1 MGPEA
6 MENSTPDAKG
16 RDRIASIHIDEGSIA
31 QGNPDIAHE
40 REVAIFDI
48 IDGNSFALDGVD
60 EGPYRLEISIAD
72 DRLNLTV
79 FPEAGAAQPVA
90 VHNITMT
97 PLKRLLKDYFLV
109 LDSYY
114 QAIRSG
120 QPSRIQAIDV
130 GRRGLHDEG
139 SRLLQERLDGKIR
152 IDFDT
157 ARRLF
162 TLVTALH
169 WKG

>member
-1 MGPEA
+1 MTEPATVTGDR
-6 MENSTPDAKG
+6 N
-16 RDRIASIHIDEGSIA
+16 RIAEIHIDEGSIA
-31 QGNPDIAHE
+31 RGNADIEHE

-48 IDGNSFALDGVD
+48 LDGNSFALEGVD
-60 EGPYRLEISIAD
+60 QGPYKLDIAIAD
-72 DRLNLTV
+72 DRLVLTV
-79 FPEAGAAQPVA
+79 LPQGGADPIVA
-90 VHNITMT
+90 HTVTMT

-139 SRLLQERLDGKIR
+139 SRLLQERLDGKIAL
-152 IDFDT
+152 DFDT

-162 TLVTALH
+162 TLISALH

>member
-1 MGPEA
+1 MTDTTTGTSA
-6 MENSTPDAKG
+6 DA
-16 RDRIASIHIDEGSIA
+16 RNRIASIRIDEGSITR
-31 QGNPDIAHE
+31 GNANIEHE

-48 IDGNSFALDGVD
+48 IDGNSFELEGVD
-60 EGPYRLEISIAD
+60 KGPYRLEIAIVD
-72 DRLNLTV
+72 DRLVLSV
-79 FPEAGAAQPVA
+79 FPEAGAETVA
-90 VHNITMT
+90 VHTLTMT
-97 PLKRLLKDYFLV
+97 PLKRLLKDYFMV

-120 QPSRIQAIDV
+120 QPSRIEAIDV

-139 SRLLQERLDGKIR
+139 SRLLQERLTGKIKL
-152 IDFDT
+152 DFDT

-162 TLVTALH
+162 TLITALH

>member
-1 MGPEA
+1 MTEITTDTSSQ
-6 MENSTPDAKG
+6 N
-16 RDRIASIHIDEGSIA
+16 RNRIASIRIDDGSIVR
-31 QGNPDIAHE
+31 GNANIEHE

-48 IDGNSFALDGVD
+48 IDGNSFALDGID
-60 EGPYRLEISIAD
+60 QGPYRLEIAIAD
-72 DRLNLTV
+72 DRLVLSV
-79 FPEAGAAQPVA
+79 FPEGGSETVA
-90 VHNITMT
+90 VHTLTMT
-97 PLKRLLKDYFLV
+97 PLKRLLKDYFMV

-120 QPSRIQAIDV
+120 QPSRIEAIDV

-139 SRLLQERLDGKIR
+139 SRLLQERLAGKITL
-152 IDFDT
+152 DFDT

-162 TLVTALH
+162 TLITALH

>member
-1 MGPEA
+1 MSDTTTETA
-6 MENSTPDAKG
+6 D
-16 RDRIASIHIDEGSIA
+16 RDRIASIHIDEASIA
-31 QGNPDIAHE
+31 RGNANIEHE

-48 IDGNSFALDGVD
+48 LDGNSFALEGVD
-60 EGPYRLEISIAD
+60 KGPYRLDIAIAD
-72 DRLNLTV
+72 DRLVLSV
-79 FPEAGAAQPVA
+79 FPDGAEQTVA
-90 VHNITMT
+90 VHMLAMT
-97 PLKRLLKDYFLV
+97 PLKRLLKDYFKV

-139 SRLLQERLDGKIR
+139 SRLLQERLEGKIR
-152 IDFDT
+152 LDFDT

-162 TLVTALH
+162 TLITALH

>member
-1 MGPEA
+1 MTEDPISKS
-6 MENSTPDAKG
+6 NKN
-16 RDRIASIHIDEGSIA
+16 RISSIHIDENSIA
-31 QGNPDIAHE
+31 RSNSDIEHE

-48 IDGNSFALDGVD
+48 LDGNFFALQDID
-60 EGPYRLEISIAD
+60 KGPYRLNIAIVD
-72 DRLNLTV
+72 DRLVLSIFSENGEEHIIQH
-79 FPEAGAAQPVA
+79 P
-90 VHNITMT
+90 ITMT
-97 PLKRLLKDYFLV
+97 PLKRLLKDYFLI

-120 QPSRIQAIDV
+120 QPSRIQSIDEV
-130 GRRGLHDEG
+130 RRSLHDEG
-139 SRLLQERLDGKIR
+139 SRLLMDKLNGKIE

-162 TLVTALH
+162 TLVSALH

>member
-1 MGPEA
+1 MTDTMTDTAER
-6 MENSTPDAKG
+6 N
-16 RDRIASIHIDEGSIA
+16 RIVAINIDEASIA
-31 QGNPDIAHE
+31 RGNSNIEHE

-48 IDGNSFALDGVD
+48 LDGNSFALEGADR
-60 EGPYRLEISIAD
+60 GPYRLDIAISD
-72 DRLNLTV
+72 DRLVLSV
-79 FPEAGAAQPVA
+79 FPEGEPEAVA
-90 VHNITMT
+90 VHTLTMT
-97 PLKRLLKDYFLV
+97 PLKRLLKDYFKV

-139 SRLLQERLDGKIR
+139 SRLLQERLEGKIA

-157 ARRLF
+157 SRRLF
-162 TLVTALH
+162 TLISALH

>member
-1 MGPEA
+1 MTESSLLPETS
-6 MENSTPDAKG
+6 NN
-16 RDRIASIHIDEGSIA
+16 RIARINLDEASLARGNASIE
-31 QGNPDIAHE
+31 HE

-48 IDGNSFALDGVD
+48 LDGNSFEVVGHDS
-60 EGPYRLEISIAD
+60 GPYILDFAIAD
-72 DRLNLTV
+72 DRLVMKIET
-79 FPEAGAAQPVA
+79 EGGEPVTTHQVA
-90 VHNITMT
+90 MS

-114 QAIRSG
+114 QAIKSG
-120 QPSRIQAIDV
+120 QPSRIQAIDI

-139 SRLLQERLDGKIR
+139 SRLLQERLDGKVT

-162 TLVTALH
+162 TLISALH

>member
-1 MGPEA
+1 MTLEVEA
-6 MENSTPDAKG
+6 PQT
-16 RDRIASIHIDEGSIA
+16 RDRISEIHIDEASVA
-31 QGNPDIAHE
+31 RGNAAIEHE

-48 IDGNSFALDGVD
+48 LDGNSFAVSGQSA
-60 EGPYRLEISIAD
+60 GPYKLDIAVQD
-72 DRLNLTV
+72 DRLQLRV
-79 FPEAGAAQPVA
+79 SSSAGGELVAAHGIPLQPF
-90 VHNITMT
+90 
-97 PLKRLLKDYFLV
+97 KRLLKDYFLV

-139 SRLLQERLDGKIR
+139 SQLLIERFEGKFEV
-152 IDFDT
+152 DFDT

-162 TLVTALH
+162 TLVSALH

>member
-1 MGPEA
+1 MTDTLPDGSLEA
-6 MENSTPDAKG
+6 RN
-16 RDRIASIHIDEGSIA
+16 RIASIRIDDASIA
-31 QGNPDIAHE
+31 RGNSNIEHE

-48 IDGNSFALDGVD
+48 LDGNSFALEGIDQ
-60 EGPYRLEISIAD
+60 GPYRLEIAIAD
-72 DRLNLTV
+72 DRLVLSA
-79 FPEAGAAQPVA
+79 FPEGGDEAAA
-90 VHNITMT
+90 VHTLTMT
-97 PLKRLLKDYFLV
+97 PLKRLIKDYFMV

-120 QPSRIQAIDV
+120 QPSRIEAIDV

-139 SRLLQERLDGKIR
+139 SRLLQERLTGKITL
-152 IDFDT
+152 DFDT

-162 TLVTALH
+162 TLISALH

>member
-1 MGPEA
+1 MTEPPA
-6 MENSTPDAKG
+6 ASSSIDQRN
-16 RDRIASIHIDEGSIA
+16 RIAAIRIDEGSIA
-31 QGNPDIAHE
+31 RGNANIEHE

-48 IDGNSFALDGVD
+48 IDGNSFALDGID
-60 EGPYRLEISIAD
+60 EGPYRLDIAIAD
-72 DRLNLTV
+72 DRLVLSV
-79 FPEAGAAQPVA
+79 FPENGHATVA
-90 VHNITMT
+90 VHTLTMT
-97 PLKRLLKDYFLV
+97 PLKRLLKDYFMV

-120 QPSRIQAIDV
+120 QPSRIEAIDV

-139 SRLLQERLDGKIR
+139 SHLLQDRLAGKIAL
-152 IDFDT
+152 DFDT

-162 TLVTALH
+162 TLITALH

>member
-1 MGPEA
+1 MSDTG
-6 MENSTPDAKG
+6 TDATD
-16 RDRIASIHIDEGSIA
+16 RNRIAKIRIDEGSIA
-31 QGNPDIAHE
+31 RGNPDIEHE

-48 IDGNSFALDGVD
+48 LDGNSFALEGIDQ
-60 EGPYRLEISIAD
+60 GPYRLEIAVAE
-72 DRLNLTV
+72 DRLVLSTY
-79 FPEAGAAQPVA
+79 PEEGAETVA
-90 VHNITMT
+90 VHTLAMA

-139 SRLLQERLDGKIR
+139 SRLLQERLEGKITM
-152 IDFDT
+152 DFDT

-162 TLVTALH
+162 TLISALH

>member
-1 MGPEA
+1 
-6 MENSTPDAKG
+6 
-16 RDRIASIHIDEGSIA
+16 
-31 QGNPDIAHE
+31 
-40 REVAIFDI
+40 
-48 IDGNSFALDGVD
+48 
-60 EGPYRLEISIAD
+60 
-72 DRLNLTV
+72 
-79 FPEAGAAQPVA
+79 
-90 VHNITMT
+90 MT
-97 PLKRLLKDYFLV
+97 PLKRLLKDYFKV

-139 SRLLQERLDGKIR
+139 SRLLQERLEGKIA

-157 ARRLF
+157 SRRLF
-162 TLVTALH
+162 TLISALH

>member
-1 MGPEA
+1 MSETFSATSGQDR
-6 MENSTPDAKG
+6 N
-16 RDRIASIHIDEGSIA
+16 RIASIRIDDASIA
-31 QGNPDIAHE
+31 RGNANIEHE

-48 IDGNSFALDGVD
+48 LDGNSFAIDGID
-60 EGPYRLEISIAD
+60 KGPYRLEIALVD
-72 DRLNLTV
+72 DRLVLSTY
-79 FPEAGAAQPVA
+79 PEGGVEAAA
-90 VHNITMT
+90 IHTLAMT
-97 PLKRLLKDYFLV
+97 PLKRLLKDYFMV

-120 QPSRIQAIDV
+120 QPSRIEAIDV

-139 SRLLQERLDGKIR
+139 SRLLQERLAGKITL
-152 IDFDT
+152 DFDT

-162 TLVTALH
+162 TLITALH

>member
-1 MGPEA
+1 MSDTSPATG
-6 MENSTPDAKG
+6 AK
-16 RDRIASIHIDEGSIA
+16 DSNRIASIRIDDASIA
-31 QGNPDIAHE
+31 RGNANIEHE

-48 IDGNSFALDGVD
+48 LDGNSFALDGID
-60 EGPYRLEISIAD
+60 KGPYRLEIALAD
-72 DRLNLTV
+72 DRLVLSV
-79 FPEAGAAQPVA
+79 FPEGGTDTTA
-90 VHNITMT
+90 VHTLAMT
-97 PLKRLLKDYFLV
+97 PLKRLLKDYFMV

-120 QPSRIQAIDV
+120 QPSRIEAIDV

-139 SRLLQERLDGKIR
+139 SRMLQERLAGKITL
-152 IDFDT
+152 DFDT

-162 TLVTALH
+162 TLITALH